1 MCGIA
6 GIINTKKNL
15 RKTISSLNL
24 SIKHR
29 GPDDSGY
36 YFDFNKNIALTMSRL
51 SIIGLDEGKQPKIS
65 NDQKIILFFN
75 GEIYN
80 YKNLNKSFF
89 PKYKFKSDTD
99 ILLVMYEKFGLK
111 MMDFLN
117 GMFSISIY
125 DLRKNKIFLIRDR
138 FGIKPLYYYHK
149 NVFVFSSEINS
160 IKKIFSN
167 EMDIEKESISDYLSL
182 GCTEGKNTIY
192 KNVHKLMPGEYLTY
206 DIKSKRVKSTKW
218 YFFKK
223 RINNFNNLNEA
234 AEFTENEIKKS
245 LKLWTVSDVPICFL
259 LSGGLDSGILSSV
272 YNKINQDKINTFSL
286 GFEQKQLKKWDEIS
300 VANTLA
306 KKLKSNHRNI
316 ILKVDDLLDQ
326 LFKMINILGEPYGGG
341 LPNWYIFKEIS
352 KNSKVAISG
361 TGGDEI
367 FGNYNRYF
375 NMFNNK
381 KIKFDKNCFKNN
393 YFFNKNY
400 EATDHWK
407 KNYLQFEFIKN
418 KLPNKYYKMLNEEN
432 FNNLKKKI
440 SFLDIKTQLNNEFLY
455 ITDKFSMAHS
465 LEVRTPYLDH
475 ELVENIYGIQE
486 KFRMSN
492 LVYKPLLKNL
502 GNKYLTKSYL
512 NFPKHGFSIP
522 LSIWMRGKLKKLV
535 LSYVGKKN
543 LRSEGLINEKFYD
556 DYVVTMLNG
565 ENKNIQL
572 IWNIFMLHAW
582 LKTV

>member
-15 RKTISSLNL
+15 RKTILSLNK

-36 YFDFNKNIALTMSRL
+36 YLDNNKNIALTMSRL

-75 GEIYN
+75 GEIFN
-80 YKNLNKSFF
+80 YKNLNKLFF

-111 MMDFLN
+111 MMNFLN

-149 NVFVFSSEINS
+149 NVFAFSSEINS
-160 IKKIFSN
+160 IKKIFTN
-167 EMDIEKESISDYLSL
+167 ELYIENESISDYLSL

-206 DIKSKRVKSTKW
+206 DIKSKRVKLIKW

-223 RINNFNNLNEA
+223 KINNFNNINEA
-234 AEFTENEIKKS
+234 VEFTENEIKKS

-286 GFEQKQLKKWDEIS
+286 GFEQKQLKQWNEIN

-393 YFFNKNY
+393 YFFNRNY

-418 KLPNKYYKMLNEEN
+418 KLPNKYYRILNDEN

-502 GNKYLTKSYL
+502 GYKYLTKSYL

-535 LSYVGKKN
+535 LSYLGKKN
-543 LRSEGLINEKFYD
+543 LKSVGLINEKFYD
-556 DYVVTMLNG
+556 DYVITMLNG

-572 IWNIFMLHAW
+572 IWNVFMLHAW
-582 LKTV
+582 FKTI

>member
-361 TGGDEI
+361 TGGYEI